1 MSSTNKVFTQ
11 VASNRGM
18 FDPDDDVLPQGIF
31 DTAIFD
37 TQLVEAL
44 TTHPILPAIVHSNS
58 TKTTLVHGTE
68 LKTIQ

>member
-1 MSSTNKVFTQ
+1 MSKVFTQ

-44 TTHPILPAIVHSNS
+44 TTHPILPALVHSVS
-58 TKTTLVHGTE
+58 TKTALIHGTE
-68 LKTIQ
+68 LKVIK